1 MPELPDSVSSQNE
14 PFLLPCPMCGAR
26 IDPEAESCSECGEFL
41 RESAAPTP
49 RNEIK
54 ICTLIRGLVGMHVIV
69 GGSLIFVGIV
79 LFVSFSD
86 GFAAPEFAWLI
97 GAGCFVLSVGNFWV
111 VPGILGRQIP
121 ALKLSMLITS
131 LTSLL
136 CFLTI
141 CLFLIGLLLIAGII
155 QAHRISK
162 LIREQGTLSVEL
174 G

>member
-1 MPELPDSVSSQNE
+1 
-14 PFLLPCPMCGAR
+14 
-26 IDPEAESCSECGEFL
+26 
-41 RESAAPTP
+41 
-49 RNEIK
+49 
-54 ICTLIRGLVGMHVIV
+54 MHVLV
-69 GGSLIFVGIV
+69 GGSLIFVGIA
-79 LFVSFSD
+79 LFVGFSD
-86 GFAAPEFAWLI
+86 GFPAPEFVWLT

-141 CLFLIGLLLIAGII
+141 CLFLVGLLLIAGII

-162 LIREQGTLSVEL
+162 LIREQEKHSVEL